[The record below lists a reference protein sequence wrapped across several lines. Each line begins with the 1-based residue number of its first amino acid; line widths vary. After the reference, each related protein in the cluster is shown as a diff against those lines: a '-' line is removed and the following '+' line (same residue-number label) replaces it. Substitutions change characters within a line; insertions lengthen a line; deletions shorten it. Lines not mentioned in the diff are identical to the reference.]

1 VNEDLKSID
10 GLCEKII
17 EQRDRIEELEAELER
32 SRSLLTLVLHT
43 EANRAALDLK
53 TVNAAQAARIEA
65 LEAAREIDLREC
77 AAQLDQNTAT
87 MDVARARIEALEAAL
102 ERIEALCSET
112 DIINVLSAIART
124 ALDKDAGR

>member
-1 VNEDLKSID
+1 MSDLLLRLRTIPDSFYEAR
-10 GLCEKII
+10 LRMII
-17 EQRDRIEELEAELER
+17 
-32 SRSLLTLVLHT
+32 
-43 EANRAALDLK
+43 AAD
-53 TVNAAQAARIEA
+53 RIEA
-65 LEAAREIDLREC
+65 LEAAREVDLREC

-87 MDVARARIEALEAAL
+87 MDVARARIEALETAL